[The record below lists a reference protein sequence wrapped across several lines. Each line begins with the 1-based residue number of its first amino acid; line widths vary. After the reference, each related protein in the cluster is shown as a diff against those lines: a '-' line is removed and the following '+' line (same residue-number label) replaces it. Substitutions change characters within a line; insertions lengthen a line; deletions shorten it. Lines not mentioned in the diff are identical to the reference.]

1 MNDEQ
6 NDWMILKSPVIL
18 ILINLAL
25 ILIGSKIKYF
35 NVAEYQS
42 FETERLLLKPSE
54 TDDALFFLELL
65 NSEKWL
71 KYIGD
76 RNVKTVEAAEDYI
89 QSRILTQFESHGFA
103 NYTVIRKSD
112 GIKMGV
118 CGLYD
123 REGVEGIDI
132 GFAFLPKYENQ
143 GFAFEA
149 ASKMVEAGWKVFN
162 IAKLHAY
169 TTQDNHSSKKLLEK
183 LGMTCIDRVM
193 LPNDT
198 EETLKYELN
207 LNFTE

>member
-1 MNDEQ
+1 
-6 NDWMILKSPVIL
+6 
-18 ILINLAL
+18 
-25 ILIGSKIKYF
+25 
-35 NVAEYQS
+35 VAEYQS

-54 TDDALFFLELL
+54 TGDALFFLELL

-89 QSRILTQFESHGFA
+89 QSRILTQLESHGFA

-112 GIKMGV
+112 GVKIGV

-132 GFAFLPKYENQ
+132 GFAFLPEYENQ

-169 TTQDNHSSKKLLEK
+169 TTEDNHSSKKLLEK
-183 LGMTCIDRVM
+183 LGMTCIDKVM

-198 EETLKYELN
+198 EETLKYELD
-207 LNFTE
+207 LNGLE